1 MNKRVLGWLFGVVML
16 TPALQATDAP
26 HTYECRVCHDIHDAL
41 GGAGLE
47 QFSTNLSV
55 CQSCH
60 QPGGD
65 AERFVITNQ
74 NGATPGA
81 SGTTHRFNVNSVNPT
96 YEAVKPTHP
105 EVRARLEYNP
115 SFPDSA
121 VVCSTCHD
129 QHSQRYVPFLRTEPD
144 SLCSSC
150 HTTRGQRVGLVNSD
164 IQTRR
169 GDQCVDCHPGN
180 GGGYDTVW
188 VSHPIHVT
196 LPASADFRNP
206 PGLPTAGDTVK
217 CITCHSVHY
226 GYSTRTIK
234 GVATSGTRVSL
245 TDNTA
250 SWTPNQFVGWEV
262 WILDRT
268 GTDTLKWHQY
278 RIIQSNTATTLNWD
292 PDSLAFPVEPG
303 DTFLIKQ
310 PGAGDG
316 NLLYVDMKSIC
327 TQCHTFQGAGVH
339 MDPNQG
345 ALWPGGGVYGT
356 NYAHLNRPGGDTLL
370 SPRDTSTGVF
380 NQPLPASMR
389 GSCYNCHWIH
399 GWASNPGDTSF
410 PYMLVARPDSTC
422 AVCHDADGPAPAVF
436 EVEATRPYIHHG
448 VCVAC
453 HETHKTQA
461 GTMPQPGSAPT
472 INPEL
477 YGKGGVDVDS
487 TVVDSATKQYQ
498 VCLGCHETIRNRLAT
513 SPSFHPIH
521 TQGLYDGTPPSLYN
535 GWTAADLVYC
545 TDCHNNNTGAQNG
558 GPDPAG
564 PHGSDYAH
572 LLERQFVTGD
582 NIPYNQANYALCFKC
597 HNPNSILGDQSFREH
612 SLHIQG
618 ERAPCSVCHNNP
630 HGGQFDH
637 LITFDTT
644 VVFPDRRTGR
654 LEFQNRGY
662 RRGACYLRCHGKNHS
677 PLSY

>member
-1 MNKRVLGWLFGVVML
+1 MNKRFAGLLFGVVL
-16 TPALQATDAP
+16 LAPTLWATDAP

-129 QHSQRYVPFLRTEPD
+129 QHSQRYVPFLRTEAD

-169 GDQCVDCHPGN
+169 GDQCTDCHNN
-180 GGGYDTVW
+180 GHVPDTVW

-196 LPASADFRNP
+196 IPATADFRHP
-206 PGLPTAGDTVK
+206 PGLPTDGDTVK

-226 GYSTRTIK
+226 GYSTQTLK
-234 GVATSGTRVSL
+234 GVASSGTRVSL

-250 SWTPNQFVGWEV
+250 NWTPNQFVGWEV

-316 NLLYVDMKSIC
+316 NLLYVGMKDIC

-339 MDPNQG
+339 MDPSQG

-356 NYAHLNRPGGDTLL
+356 NYAHLNRAGGDTLL
-370 SPRDTSTGVF
+370 SPRDTTTGVF
-380 NQPLPASMR
+380 NQPLPANMR

-399 GWASNPGDTSF
+399 GWATNPADTAF

-436 EVEATRPYIHHG
+436 EVEATKPYTHHG

-477 YGKGGVDVDS
+477 YGRGGVDVDS

-521 TQGLYDGTPPSLYN
+521 QQGQYDGTPPSLYN
-535 GWTAADLVYC
+535 GWAANDLVYC

-558 GPDPAG
+558 GTDPAG

-582 NIPYNQANYALCFKC
+582 NIPWNQANYALCFKC
-597 HNPNSILGDQSFREH
+597 HDPNSIIGDQSFRKH
-612 SLHIQG
+612 KLHIQG
-618 ERAPCSVCHNNP
+618 EKAPCSVCHNNP

-644 VVFPDRRTGR
+644 VVSPDPKTGR
-654 LEFQNRGY
+654 LEFVNKGY
-662 RRGACYLRCHGKNHS
+662 KTGECYLRCHGKNHS
-677 PLSY
+677 PKRY